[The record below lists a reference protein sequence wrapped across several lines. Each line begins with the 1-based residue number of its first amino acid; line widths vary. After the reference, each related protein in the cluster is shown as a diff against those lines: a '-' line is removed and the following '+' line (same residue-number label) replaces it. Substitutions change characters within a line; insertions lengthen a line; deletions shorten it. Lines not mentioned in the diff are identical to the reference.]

1 VYYLICL
8 LIFIIV
14 ILIVFILEQNKK
26 YNVQIFNKNKQLSNV
41 ISEID
46 YYKNECI
53 NLKKII
59 EINKPI
65 ELKNISKNDLT
76 YEPLYEGKKAL
87 IGDYFSPSYNNTKK
101 VLESLGF
108 DVTVALSGKE
118 ILKRIKEK
126 EKYDIIFSNN
136 IYQNG
141 TGEECLKELKKIEN
155 FNIPVVVHTITQNAR
170 DKFVNEIGFDDYI
183 EKPVTKEKIKPVL
196 KRLINN

>member
-1 VYYLICL
+1 MYYLICL

>member
-1 VYYLICL
+1 MYYLICL

-76 YEPLYEGKKAL
+76 YQPLYEGKKAL

-118 ILKRIKEK
+118 IVKRIKDK

-170 DKFVNEIGFDDYI
+170 YKFVNKIGFDDYI
-183 EKPVTKEKIKPVL
+183 EKPVTKEKIKPIL
-196 KRLINN
+196 KRLLEK

>member
-1 VYYLICL
+1 MYYLICL

-59 EINKPI
+59 KINKPI

-118 ILKRIKEK
+118 IVKRIKDK

-170 DKFVNEIGFDDYI
+170 YKFVNKIGFDDYI
-183 EKPVTKEKIKPVL
+183 EKPVTKEKIKPIL
-196 KRLINN
+196 KRLLEK

>member
-1 VYYLICL
+1 MYYLICL

-118 ILKRIKEK
+118 VVKRVKDK

-170 DKFVNEIGFDDYI
+170 YKFVNKIGFDDYI
-183 EKPVTKEKIKPVL
+183 EKPVTKEKIKPIL
-196 KRLINN
+196 KRLLEK

>member
-1 VYYLICL
+1 MYYLICL

-118 ILKRIKEK
+118 IVKRIKDK

-170 DKFVNEIGFDDYI
+170 YKFVNKIGFDDYI
-183 EKPVTKEKIKPVL
+183 EKPVTKEKIKPIL
-196 KRLINN
+196 KRLLEK

>member
-1 VYYLICL
+1 MYYLICL

-46 YYKNECI
+46 YYENECI

-118 ILKRIKEK
+118 IVKRIKDK

-170 DKFVNEIGFDDYI
+170 YKFVNKIGFDDYI
-183 EKPVTKEKIKPVL
+183 EKPVTKEKIKPIL
-196 KRLINN
+196 KRLLEK

>member
-1 VYYLICL
+1 MYYLICL

-41 ISEID
+41 MAEID

-118 ILKRIKEK
+118 IVKRIKDK

-141 TGEECLKELKKIEN
+141 TGEECLKEFKEIKD
-155 FNIPVVVHTITQNAR
+155 FNIPVVIHTITKNA
-170 DKFVNEIGFDDYI
+170 KYQFVDEIGFDDYI

>member
-1 VYYLICL
+1 MYYLICL

-41 ISEID
+41 ISEIN

-65 ELKNISKNDLT
+65 ELKNSFKNDLT

-118 ILKRIKEK
+118 IVKRIKDK

-170 DKFVNEIGFDDYI
+170 YKFVNKIGFDDYI
-183 EKPVTKEKIKPVL
+183 EKPVTQEKIKPIL
-196 KRLINN
+196 KRLLEK

>member
-1 VYYLICL
+1 MYYLICL

-41 ISEID
+41 ISEIN

-76 YEPLYEGKKAL
+76 YEPLYEGRKAL

-118 ILKRIKEK
+118 IVKRIRDK

-183 EKPVTKEKIKPVL
+183 VKPVTKEKIKPVL
-196 KRLINN
+196 KRLLEK

>member
-1 VYYLICL
+1 MYYLICL

-14 ILIVFILEQNKK
+14 ILVVFILEQKK
-26 YNVQIFNKNKQLSNV
+26 TYDVHISNKNKQLSNA
-41 ISEID
+41 IAEID

-118 ILKRIKEK
+118 IVKRIKDK

-170 DKFVNEIGFDDYI
+170 YKFVNKIGFDDYI

-196 KRLINN
+196 KRLFNN

>member
-1 VYYLICL
+1 MYYLICL

-14 ILIVFILEQNKK
+14 FLIVFILEQNKK

-41 ISEID
+41 MSEIN
-46 YYKNECI
+46 YYKNECK

-65 ELKNISKNDLT
+65 EFENVFENDLT
-76 YEPLYEGKKAL
+76 YEPLYKGKKAL
-87 IGDYFSPSYNNTKK
+87 IGDYFAPSYNNTKK

-118 ILKRIKEK
+118 IVRKIKDK

-141 TGEECLKELKKIEN
+141 TGKECLKELKEIEN

-170 DKFVNEIGFDDYI
+170 YKFVNKIGFDDYI
-183 EKPVTKEKIKPVL
+183 EKPVTKEKIKPIL
-196 KRLINN
+196 EKLLNN